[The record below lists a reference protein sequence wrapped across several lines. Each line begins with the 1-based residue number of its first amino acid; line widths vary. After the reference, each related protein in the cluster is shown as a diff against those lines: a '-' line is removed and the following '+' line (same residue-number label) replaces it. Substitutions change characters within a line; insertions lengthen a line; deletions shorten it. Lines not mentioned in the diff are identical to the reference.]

1 MYQLILAEVKNH
13 IGYITINRPNQLNAL
28 NKDTIAELHTALD
41 SFNQDGGSLNSWSI
55 NLCNTQPLSTSE
67 NTLQDFVLFPNP
79 NKGNFTVQF
88 NSTSNNEIK
97 INVYDI
103 SGRRVFENNFENTGL
118 FSQNIQLNN
127 LQSGVYIVNVQDG
140 NTKEVKRI
148 IIE

>member
-1 MYQLILAEVKNH
+1 MWDPAISGTVKPIQLLSAFNGQASQGTWTLRI
-13 IGYITINRPNQLNAL
+13 
-28 NKDTIAELHTALD
+28 LD